1 MTQSLL
7 MDKYSVYSVDIQKTE
22 TTFSN
27 IDEIIAYLQS
37 KIAAHPFA
45 TEIAIFDHYTHTKS
59 IEEHV
64 LDEKIKAAK
73 NLVFCFGK
81 MLPDAKMLAVRPR
94 SIGVTDLG
102 DIFEI
107 SFLEVPNEA
116 LQKVTEEWVKSIK
129 NK

>member
-1 MTQSLL
+1 MKQSLL
-7 MDKYSVYSVDIQKTE
+7 MDKYSIYSVEIAKNE

-27 IDEIIAYLQS
+27 IDEIIAYLQT

-45 TEIAIFDHYTHTKS
+45 TEIAIFDHYTHTQS
-59 IEEHV
+59 IKEHV
-64 LDEKIKAAK
+64 LAENIKAAK

-81 MLPDAKMLAVRPR
+81 MLPNAKMLAVRPR
-94 SIGVTDLG
+94 SIGVADLG
-102 DIFEI
+102 DIFEV

-116 LQKVTEEWVKSIK
+116 LQQVSEDWVKSIK

>member
-7 MDKYSVYSVDIQKTE
+7 MDKYSIYSVQIKKNE
-22 TTFSN
+22 TTLTDVDS
-27 IDEIIAYLQS
+27 IIAYLQE
-37 KIAAHPFA
+37 KIAKHPFA
-45 TEIAIFDHYTHTKS
+45 IEIAIFDHYTHTQS
-59 IEEHV
+59 IQDYV
-64 LDEKIKAAK
+64 LADNIQAAK

-81 MLPDAKMLAVRPR
+81 MLPDPKMLAVRPR
-94 SIGVTDLG
+94 SIGIADLG
-102 DIFEI
+102 DEFEI